1 MTSVRQSAET
11 AQSEPRRAVVLDGEQ
26 AAKDLREPVGR
37 RGRPRTPGRRHE
49 GAGAAPG
56 GPAGRPLGTTT
67 EFVSTS
73 SAKTPS
79 DLRKEENGNAPCARR
94 RKRIDLRRVIWS
106 ITTVKRL
113 TACGRVLAHDSERVT
128 LKLSPDGVAYASGLC
143 VCANVW
149 LCPVCSAKIRAG
161 RADEIA
167 RGVAKHILDGGSAWM
182 VTFTVRHARGHA
194 LAELLEA
201 LNDAFRK
208 LGNGVMAQR
217 ETARTGKAGTIN
229 AREITYGRNGWHPH
243 LHVVVLFDKEPDPE
257 AFAHMMARWQR
268 LWLRWSEKHG
278 FPANKQNG
286 VKWDRVVTPKGAGEY
301 IAKAQDS
308 GKHIGNEVARG
319 DLKRGKLGS
328 LTPFE
333 LIEYFAKTGDLAAVD
348 LWHEYEKATRGKAAL
363 SWSRGLKARLLGEED
378 DPTDQDL
385 AGAEQNGREV
395 AELPEAS
402 WKTIVR
408 HGIEAEV
415 FEAIERGG
423 FPELVK
429 LLAAHHV
436 WAVSRPSADPGSVT

>member
-1 MTSVRQSAET
+1 MTSVSQDTDT
-11 AQSEPRRAVVLDGEQ
+11 AQPDPHRAVLLDGEQ
-26 AAKDLREPVGR
+26 AAKHLRRSAR
-37 RGRPRTPGRRHE
+37 REVPRSPARN
-49 GAGAAPG
+49 AGGGTGSASS

-67 EFVSTS
+67 EFVSPP

-79 DLRKEENGNAPCARR
+79 DLREQEDGYAPYARR
-94 RKRIDLRRVIWS
+94 RRRIELRRVIWT

-113 TACGRVLAHDSERVT
+113 TACGRVLAHDREKVT
-128 LKLSPDGVAYASGLC
+128 LKLSPDGVAYASGVC

-167 RGVAKHILDGGSAWM
+167 RGVARHILDGGSAWM
-182 VTFTVRHARGHA
+182 VTFTVRHAQGHA
-194 LAELLEA
+194 LAELLDA
-201 LNDAFRK
+201 LNDAFRR
-208 LGNGVMAQR
+208 LGNGKAAQG
-217 ETARTGKAGTIN
+217 ETERTGKVGTIN
-229 AREITYGRNGWHPH
+229 AREITFGRHGWHPH
-243 LHVVVLFDKEPDPE
+243 LHVIVLFETEPEPE
-257 AFAHMMARWQR
+257 ALAHMMARWQR

-278 FPANKQNG
+278 FPANEKNG
-286 VKWDRVVTPKGAGEY
+286 VKWDRVVTPEGAGEY

-333 LIEYFAKTGDLAAVD
+333 IIEYFAKTGDMAAVD

-363 SWSRGLKARLLGEED
+363 SWSRGLKARLLDEEEG
-378 DPTDQDL
+378 PTDEDL
-385 AGAEQNGREV
+385 AGAEQGGREV

-408 HGIEAEV
+408 HGIEADV

-436 WAVSRPSADPGSVT
+436 WAVKRLTD